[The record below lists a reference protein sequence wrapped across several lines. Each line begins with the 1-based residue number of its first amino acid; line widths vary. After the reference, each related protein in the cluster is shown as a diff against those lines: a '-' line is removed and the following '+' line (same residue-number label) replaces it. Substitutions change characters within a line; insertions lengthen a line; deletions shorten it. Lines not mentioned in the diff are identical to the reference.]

1 MLVYLRYAEDFIS
14 LVCYGSW
21 SGVIIRE
28 LAGIG
33 GFGYDLI
40 FFVFFEGKIVVELI
54 REEKSVIFYRG

>member
-1 MLVYLRYAEDFIS
+1 MEDFIL

-21 SGVIIRE
+21 LGVIICE
-28 LAGIG
+28 LVGIG

-54 REEKSVIFYRG
+54 CEEKSVIFYCG